1 MIYLIKEDIKY
12 LLRVAIVIALFIV
25 AVRFFIYLLPFIIVG
40 LVIMLIYDN
49 YKKKKKSDKKQ
60 EKIQDAEIISERK
73 D

>member
-12 LLRVAIVIALFIV
+12 LLRVAIVIALCIV
-25 AVRFFIYLLPFIIVG
+25 AVRFFIYLLPYIIVG

-49 YKKKKKSDKKQ
+49 YNKKKKSDKKQ

-73 D
+73 G

>member
-12 LLRVAIVIALFIV
+12 LLRVAIVIALCIV

-49 YKKKKKSDKKQ
+49 YNKKKKSDKKQ

-73 D
+73 G